1 MVVEQ
6 VTLDELLDVRERLIK
21 ILLTSL
27 TEDER
32 NFLLLLKQGKPDY
45 SLLPFQNLEQ
55 LPALKW
61 KLINVKKMDK
71 KKHIMMINK
80 LRSVLGV

>member
-32 NFLLLLKQGKPDY
+32 NFLLLLKQGIIHCCLFK
-45 SLLPFQNLEQ
+45 
-55 LPALKW
+55 
-61 KLINVKKMDK
+61 I
-71 KKHIMMINK
+71 
-80 LRSVLGV
+80 